1 MKTSTFHTYE
11 PEDLERLMRTK
22 SFEELLPEERAFVL
36 RHVESS
42 EEYGQVRA
50 LMIEVE
56 GTDHDLYDPP
66 AAVWKNLQRE
76 FRNQKKSLFVHWLNV
91 LAQRWSEFTSLQRVA
106 YTGVAFAG
114 IATLLALPYYKQQ
127 DAQLAPVVVA
137 ENKVSESVQPELKN
151 SVPNVTVPA
160 VSNDIQFNQTVTE
173 ADNAMGYPE
182 DVIVAAPV
190 MADVVEEAPVDRNQD
205 NVATTADSYTTYS
218 VPSSTLPANASI
230 SNYTFSNSENLKFE
244 ATTITP
250 TNAKVTTK
258 TKAEVEKDSIAKTQS
273 KSVPVKKK
281 KKKKTTK

>member
-42 EEYGQVRA
+42 EEYGQVRQ

-106 YTGVAFAG
+106 YSGLAMAAVV
-114 IATLLALPYYKQQ
+114 TLLALPYYQRQ
-127 DAQLAPVVVA
+127 DAQLAPVMVA
-137 ENKVSESVQPELKN
+137 ENKAIESVQPELKN

-160 VSNDIQFNQTVTE
+160 VSNQITESEYSLSVT
-173 ADNAMGYPE
+173 D
-182 DVIVAAPV
+182 APV
-190 MADVVEEAPVDRNQD
+190 EISSYPADEVVPVMVEKEATYSIESSENK
-205 NVATTADSYTTYS
+205 VATTTDAAMELYKPSATY
-218 VPSSTLPANASI
+218 PANATVA
-230 SNYTFSNSENLKFE
+230 NYTFSNSENLKIE
-244 ATTITP
+244 ATTTF
-250 TNAKVTTK
+250 TNANVSKS
-258 TKAEVEKDSIAKTQS
+258 KAELAKDSIAKIQS
-273 KSVPVKKK
+273 KSPVVKKK
-281 KKKKTTK
+281 KKKKTH